1 MPALLVLLL
10 SYLLGSLVFGVL
22 YSRLRGRDIR
32 DADLPGGSGTY
43 RQYGLWAAIGVT
55 ALDILKGVLAVV
67 VTRRLAP
74 GLEWLAT
81 LGVTLGHCYPA
92 FFRLSGG
99 GGVAPFTGA
108 FAAAAP
114 LAALP
119 TYLLTLLTIPLY
131 RATLQPRLKLNA
143 APVNAVPVASGLM
156 LPIGVGFS
164 LLFSQGLAS
173 FLAGAAVLVVR
184 ALHMLATPERPP
196 RPGSE
201 ATP

>member
-1 MPALLVLLL
+1 MPALSVLLP

-55 ALDILKGVLAVV
+55 ALDIFKGVLAVV

-74 GLEWLAT
+74 GLEWLAS

-108 FAAAAP
+108 FVAAAP

-119 TYLLTLLTIPLY
+119 TYTLTLLTIPLY
-131 RATLQPRLKLNA
+131 RATLQSRLKL
-143 APVNAVPVASGLM
+143 NAVPVASGLM

-164 LLFSQGLAS
+164 LVFSQGLAS
-173 FLAGAAVLVVR
+173 FLGGAAVLVVR

>member
-55 ALDILKGVLAVV
+55 VPDILKGVLAVV

-74 GLEWLAT
+74 GLEWVAS

-108 FAAAAP
+108 FVAAAP

-119 TYLLTLLTIPLY
+119 TYVLTLLTIPLY
-131 RATLQPRLKLNA
+131 KATLQSRLKL
-143 APVNAVPVASGLM
+143 NAVPVASGLM
-156 LPIGVGFS
+156 LPIGVAFS
-164 LLFSQGLAS
+164 LVFSQGLAP